1 MLVRRFEYEKR
12 KLEAN
17 LERDQLF
24 DSDLASCCVFHSE
37 VLCKKP
43 GYDSWFDILPINDSA
58 SWFLDMELLQELS
71 AISIVDHTELQLVRS
86 TLFFFRRSCSL
97 LHLCLLFPV

>member
-1 MLVRRFEYEKR
+1 MRRFEYEKR

-17 LERDQLF
+17 LGRDHLF

-43 GYDSWFDILPINDSA
+43 GYDSWLDTLPINDSA
-58 SWFLDMELLQELS
+58 SWLLDMELLQELS
-71 AISIVDHTELQLVRS
+71 PISTVDHKELQLVRS
-86 TLFFFRRSCSL
+86 IAFFFTLS
-97 LHLCLLFPV
+97 

>member
-37 VLCKKP
+37 VLCKTP

-71 AISIVDHTELQLVRS
+71 PISIVDHTELQLVRS

>member
-1 MLVRRFEYEKR
+1 MKRFGYEKC

-17 LERDQLF
+17 LGHDQLC
-24 DSDLASCCVFHSE
+24 DSDLSSCCVFRIE

-43 GYDSWFDILPINDSA
+43 WYDGWLDTLPINDSA

-71 AISIVDHTELQLVRS
+71 QMPIIDHKELQLVRS
-86 TLFFFRRSCSL
+86 TVFFCSL
-97 LHLCLLFPV
+97 